1 MIYLASKSPRRRDL
15 LKQLGVAFEELRLR
29 EAPGRTRDVVEE
41 SLNGEPA
48 AHYVERIARTKASVG
63 WKRMEQRGLIPYP
76 VLGADT
82 EVVQGD
88 EIFGKPR
95 DAAHAAEMLRRLS
108 GRQHDVLSGVA
119 LKRGDEI
126 LFALSV
132 THVTFR
138 HALRRGDRALRR
150 HRRAAGQGR
159 RLRDPGPRRCLR
171 DTPRRKL
178 LRRHGI
184 AAFRDRRPAR
194 EGRRSRAIKP
204 SIHGFDTPESWGQTP
219 ISDAPRGVARRRFD
233 GQSGSDPS
241 FQRLPMHRTHPPRWP
256 MRSSS
261 T

>member
-1 MIYLASKSPRRRDL
+1 VIYLASKSPRRRDL

-41 SLNGEPA
+41 SLDAEPA

-119 LKRGDEI
+119 LKRGEEV

-138 HALRRGDRALRR
+138 PLSDAEIDLYVATGEPLDK
-150 HRRAAGQGR
+150 AGAYAIQGR
-159 RLRDPGPRRCLR
+159 AGAFATRLDGSYSGVMGLPLFETA
-171 DTPRRKL
+171 DL
-178 LRRHGI
+178 L
-184 AAFRDRRPAR
+184 AR
-194 EGRRSRAIKP
+194 A
-204 SIHGFDTPESWGQTP
+204 
-219 ISDAPRGVARRRFD
+219 GV
-233 GQSGSDPS
+233 PV
-241 FQRLPMHRTHPPRWP
+241 L
-256 MRSSS
+256 
-261 T
+261 